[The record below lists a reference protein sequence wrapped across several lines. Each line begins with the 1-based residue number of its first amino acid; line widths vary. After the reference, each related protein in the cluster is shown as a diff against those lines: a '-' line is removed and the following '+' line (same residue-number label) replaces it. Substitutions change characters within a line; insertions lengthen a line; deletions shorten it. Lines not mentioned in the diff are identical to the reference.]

1 MNIYLNSGY
10 LDIEKILSLR
20 MPFTFIVG
28 GRGIGKTFGALQ
40 YVINERAKFILLR
53 RTQSQTDLINKPEFS
68 PLKPV
73 DPEIRTKPLSK
84 YNAAIIKDDEI
95 LGYTAALST
104 ISNMRG
110 FDASDVD
117 YLIYDEFI
125 PEKHERP
132 LKHEATAFLNA
143 YETINRNRE
152 LQHRPPVQVLALANA
167 MDLANPI
174 FLELGIVTNI
184 EKMLDKGRSNI
195 YLDKE
200 RGLLVVICSGS
211 PISKRKSETAL
222 YKLTKKNE
230 FAKMALENEF
240 AFEEIG
246 IIKPQP
252 LKEYIR
258 LVTIGEITIYKHKSD
273 RRYYVSEHESGG
285 GSSFGAGDTEI
296 LRFQKKY
303 YYLWTAYLDYKIIF
317 ENYLCQVL
325 FEKYFC

>member
-1 MNIYLNSGY
+1 MNIYLESGY
-10 LDIEKILSLR
+10 LDIEKILSLK

-40 YVINERAKFILLR
+40 YAVQDHHKFMLMR

-68 PLKPV
+68 PLKPISA
-73 DPEIRTKPLSK
+73 EIRTKPVSK
-84 YNAAIIKDDEI
+84 YNAAIILEDEV
-95 LGYTAALST
+95 LGFTAALST

-110 FDASDVD
+110 FDASDVEL
-117 YLIYDEFI
+117 LIYDEFI

-152 LQHRPPVQVLALANA
+152 LQGKPPVQVLGLANA
-167 MDLANPI
+167 MNLANPI
-174 FLELGIVTNI
+174 FLDLGIITSL
-184 EKMLDKGRSNI
+184 EKMMDRGGNI
-195 YLDKE
+195 YIDKK

-211 PISKRKSETAL
+211 PISKRKNDTAL
-222 YKLTKKNE
+222 YRLTHKNE
-230 FAKMALENEF
+230 FARMALENEF

-252 LKEYIR
+252 LKEYSKV
-258 LVTIGEITIYKHKSD
+258 VTIGEITIYKHKSEK
-273 RRYYVSEHESGG
+273 RFYVSEHESGG
-285 GSSFGAGDTEI
+285 GDTFGAGDTEI
-296 LRFQKKY
+296 TRFQKKY
-303 YYLWTAYLDYKIIF
+303 WYIWGAYLNYKVLF

>member
-1 MNIYLNSGY
+1 MNIYLQSGY

-28 GRGIGKTFGALQ
+28 GRGIGKTFGALK
-40 YVINERAKFILLR
+40 YALDSGTKFILLR

-68 PLKPV
+68 PLKPI
-73 DPEIRTKPLSK
+73 DPEIRTKALSK
-84 YNAAIIKDDEI
+84 YNAAIMKDDMI

-117 YLIYDEFI
+117 LLIYDEFI

-152 LQHRPPVQVLALANA
+152 LQHKSPVQVLALANA

-174 FLELGIVTNI
+174 FIELGIVNQI
-184 EKMLDKGRSNI
+184 DRMMSKGNNNI
-195 YLDKE
+195 YLDRS
-200 RGLLVVICSGS
+200 RGLLVVVCSGS
-211 PISKRKSETAL
+211 PISKQKNNTAL
-222 YKLTKKNE
+222 YKLTKRNE

-240 AFEEIG
+240 AFEEVG

-252 LKEYIR
+252 LREYIK
-258 LVTIGEITIYKHKSD
+258 LVTIGEIVIYKHKSD
-273 RRYYVSEHESGG
+273 RKYYVSEHDSGG
-285 GSSFGAGDTEI
+285 DNQFGAGDTEI

-303 YYLWTAYLDYKIIF
+303 YYLWTAYLDYKVTF

-325 FEKYFC
+325 FEKYFS

>member
-1 MNIYLNSGY
+1 MNIYLQSGY
-10 LDIEKILSLR
+10 LDIGKILSLN

-28 GRGIGKTFGALQ
+28 ARGIGKTYGALK
-40 YVINERAKFILLR
+40 YVLESGSRFILLR
-53 RTQSQTDLINKPEFS
+53 RTQSQTDLINKPEFT
-68 PLKPV
+68 PFKPI
-73 DPEIRTKPLSK
+73 DPEITTKSLSK
-84 YNAAIIKDDEI
+84 YNAAIMRDDEV

-132 LKHEATAFLNA
+132 IKHEAAAFLNA

-152 LQHRPPVQVLALANA
+152 LQKKKPVQVLALANS
-167 MDLANPI
+167 MDLANPL
-174 FLELGIVTNI
+174 FLELGIITNI
-184 EKMLDKGRSNI
+184 EKMLAKGNSNI

-211 PISKRKSETAL
+211 PISKRKTETAL
-222 YKLTKKNE
+222 YKLTKHNE
-230 FAKMALENEF
+230 FAKMALENAF
-240 AFEEIG
+240 AYEEIG

-252 LKEYIR
+252 LKEYIK
-258 LVTIGEITIYKHKSD
+258 LVTIGEIVIYKHKSD
-273 RRYYVSEHESGG
+273 KKYYVSEHDSGG
-285 GSSFGAGDTEI
+285 DNSYGVGETE
-296 LRFQKKY
+296 LKRFQKKY
-303 YYLWTAYLDYKIIF
+303 YYLWIAYLDYKIIF

-325 FEKYFC
+325 FEKYFS